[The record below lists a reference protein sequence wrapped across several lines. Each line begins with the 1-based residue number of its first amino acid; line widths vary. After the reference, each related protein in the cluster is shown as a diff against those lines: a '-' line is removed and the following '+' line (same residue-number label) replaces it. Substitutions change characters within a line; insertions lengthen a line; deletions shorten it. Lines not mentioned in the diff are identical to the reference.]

1 MEFSSKL
8 IENAVN
14 EISNLPGIGKK
25 TALRL
30 VLHLLKQSETQ
41 SINLSKA
48 ISEMSL
54 KVNFCKNCHN
64 ISDNDICEICSNP
77 RRDSSL
83 ICVVEDIRDVMA
95 IEKTGSFNGVYH
107 VLNGKISP
115 LDGVGPDDLNID
127 SLVKKVIN
135 NQIREVI
142 FALSTTMEGDTT
154 NFYIFRKISQYNI
167 LTSTIARG
175 ISVGDD
181 LEYTDEVTLGRSI
194 TDRIPFENSLKN

>member
-41 SINLSKA
+41 SINLSNA
-48 ISEMSL
+48 ISEMRL
-54 KVNFCKNCHN
+54 KVNFCDNCHN
-64 ISDNDICEICSNP
+64 ISDNDNCEICSNP

-95 IEKTGSFNGVYH
+95 IEKTSSFNGLYH
-107 VLNGKISP
+107 VLGGKISP
-115 LDGVGPDDLNID
+115 LDGIGPDDLNIRKLMD
-127 SLVKKVIN
+127 RVKPGMEVVIATNPTVEGETTALFLSNTFKEMDIKVT
-135 NQIREVI
+135 R
-142 FALSTTMEGDTT
+142 
-154 NFYIFRKISQYNI
+154 
-167 LTSTIARG
+167 IARG
-175 ISVGDD
+175 IPVGGD
-181 LEYTDEVTLGRSI
+181 LEYTDEATIIRALEGRAL
-194 TDRIPFENSLKN
+194 F